1 MISSPA
7 VLFSL
12 PGVILSTTP
21 LTSAFPFDWVALMEA
36 TPSSDSEG
44 KDLSRRRFLKAAALS
59 AAALAIPTTLN
70 AKGNTARLPRRDFGS
85 TGIKLSIIGMGGIV
99 VRSTEQAHANRL
111 VAEFVERGGNYFDVA
126 PSYGDAELKLA
137 PALKPYRKGSFLACK
152 TTERTREGA
161 ERELR
166 QSLER
171 FQTDYF
177 DLYQLHALI
186 EVGKDV
192 DAVFAKGGAMETF
205 IAARKSGQIR
215 HLGFS
220 AHSVEAALAAM
231 DRYEFD
237 SILFP
242 VNFATFYEGHF
253 GPQIMEKAKAQG
265 VARLALKS
273 LARQKWPQGSTGSTD
288 RAKFPNCWYQPCAD
302 PREAK
307 LALRFTLSQPVTAA
321 LPPGDETLFRLAVD
335 LAMDFAPITAAET
348 AELEALAASL
358 DPLFRA

>member
-1 MISSPA
+1 
-7 VLFSL
+7 
-12 PGVILSTTP
+12 
-21 LTSAFPFDWVALMEA
+21 MEA
-36 TPSSDSEG
+36 TPTPDSEG
-44 KDLSRRRFLKAAALS
+44 KDLSRRRFLKAAAFS

-85 TGIKLSIIGMGGIV
+85 AGIKLSIIGMGGIV
-99 VRSTEQAHANRL
+99 VRNAEQERANRL
-111 VAEFVERGGNYFDVA
+111 VAEFVERGVNYFDVA

-137 PALKPYRKGSFLACK
+137 PALKPYRKESFLACK
-152 TTERTREGA
+152 TTERTRKGA

-205 IAARKSGQIR
+205 IAAKKSGQIR

-242 VNFATFYEGHF
+242 VNFTTFYEGRF
-253 GPQIMEKAKAQG
+253 GPQIMEKARARG

-273 LARQKWPQGSTGSTD
+273 LARQKWPPGNEAEK
-288 RAKFPNCWYQPCAD
+288 AKFPNCWYQPCAD
-302 PREAK
+302 PREAR
-307 LALRFTLSQPVTAA
+307 LALKFTLSQPITAA

-335 LAMDFAPITAAET
+335 LAMDFSPITVAET
-348 AELEALAASL
+348 AELETLAATL